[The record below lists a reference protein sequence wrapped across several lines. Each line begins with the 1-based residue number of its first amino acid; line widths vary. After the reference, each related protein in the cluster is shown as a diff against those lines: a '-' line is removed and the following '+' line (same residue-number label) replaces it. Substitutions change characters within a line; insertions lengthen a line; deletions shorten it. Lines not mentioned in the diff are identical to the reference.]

1 MRSSTAALPESRSIV
16 IEGELVRVTKTIV
29 EKQVRTSD
37 LLQEIA
43 NTQPLS
49 TGLLPRGCIAFSR
62 KTDSQGANTLYVME
76 RPAGMVAIRYKNG
89 GSHDE
94 QSEENIS
101 QLMLSWPRTQW
112 FVRWIGTAI
121 SELYITCTKEPV
133 RGLDDPIFVLPMPN
147 IYDDGH
153 GGVCLGNLVV
163 PDTCGPAERTEHL
176 IETVLSS
183 LWNKDLLPDFEPLG
197 LKGLE
202 DWAER
207 SGADPQLGLKL
218 EYRSHKKETLGKLM
232 DAILGE

>member
-43 NTQPLS
+43 NTQPLN

-94 QSEENIS
+94 QKEDNIS
-101 QLMLSWPRTQW
+101 QLTLSWPRTPAPRAPMTATRNVTDIRRDRKLW
-112 FVRWIGTAI
+112 HLSLDGFRMSRWPVGTVTAQ
-121 SELYITCTKEPV
+121 TCF
-133 RGLDDPIFVLPMPN
+133 LF
-147 IYDDGH
+147 
-153 GGVCLGNLVV
+153 
-163 PDTCGPAERTEHL
+163 
-176 IETVLSS
+176 S
-183 LWNKDLLPDFEPLG
+183 
-197 LKGLE
+197 
-202 DWAER
+202 
-207 SGADPQLGLKL
+207 
-218 EYRSHKKETLGKLM
+218 
-232 DAILGE
+232 